1 MAIKKNTNYYKGII
15 VFLLFLFLA
24 TILYYYYYYYYKET
38 FSNDDN
44 TGFIVTRHVNSEHV
58 NKFWKKCINQIR
70 KYYPTNKIVI
80 IDDNS
85 NYEFIDKDGV
95 DLTNCEVIQSEYHKR
110 GELLPYYYYYKNK
123 WFDRAIF
130 IHDSVFINNK
140 LKTDDVENV
149 KFIWHFEKGE
159 YGYDN
164 EKRLLSF
171 LNYKDE
177 LLDNLLKEN
186 KWKGCFG
193 TMSVIEHNYLVH
205 LTEKYNLTELV
216 KHTEGR
222 NDRISIEVVFGIV
235 CNHDKS
241 QLINNPSIYGD
252 IDNPLDNRN
261 NRADVEYTFEQY
273 EEDVNNGNMKADINK
288 LCLKR

>member
-1 MAIKKNTNYYKGII
+1 MKKNSNYYKGII
-15 VFLLFLFLA
+15 VFLLVLFFA
-24 TILYYYYYYYYKET
+24 AMFYYYYYYQET

-44 TGFIVTRHVNSEHV
+44 TGFILTRHINSEHA
-58 NKFWKKCINQIR
+58 NKYWKKCINQIR

-85 NYEFIDKDGV
+85 NYDFIDEEGV

-140 LKTDDVENV
+140 IKTHDVEDV
-149 KFIWHFEKGE
+149 KFLWHFDKGE

-164 EKRLLSF
+164 EKRMISC

-177 LLDNLLKEN
+177 LIDFLLKDN
-186 KWKGCFG
+186 AWKGCWG

-216 KHTEGR
+216 HHTEGR
-222 NDRISIEVVFGIV
+222 NDRISIEVVFGVV
-235 CNHDKS
+235 CNHDKPE
-241 QLINNPSIYGD
+241 LLKNPSIYGYPKD
-252 IDNPLDNRN
+252 TGN
-261 NRADVEYTFEQY
+261 NRAGTEYTFEQY
-273 EEDVNNGNMKADINK
+273 EEDVSNGNMKVDVNK
-288 LCLKR
+288 LCFKRE